1 MQRQRQF
8 VNFNLI
14 NIFFSFV
21 NGVHEARVWTVD
33 DNSEGAQIE
42 LVGKFIRFA
51 EAAASRMVINPLIV
65 NAHEN
70 LKTMKEIP
78 PGFDKEDI
86 FKLINHMK
94 SYLTLAVYG
103 YNSSRYDMNLIFD
116 MIVKNYDQPGF
127 DRKSVG
133 LLKKGTAYFLCS
145 FGNLQFKVT
154 ISVLTFNLD
163 VKR

>member
-1 MQRQRQF
+1 
-8 VNFNLI
+8 
-14 NIFFSFV
+14 
-21 NGVHEARVWTVD
+21 
-33 DNSEGAQIE
+33 
-42 LVGKFIRFA
+42 
-51 EAAASRMVINPLIV
+51 MVINPLIV

-86 FKLINHMK
+86 FKLINHIK

-127 DRKSVG
+127 KRNSVH